1 MESQYRPGMKGHG
14 DNWPVL
20 LLPSATYAWFC
31 GGGSDLCLRFI
42 FSFPIHPVRV
52 CVCGC
57 THAYMHT
64 CIHTYIHVY
73 IHVCVYLCVCTWL
86 EMCVLIEG
94 HTNYVGVS
102 YIYRSYTC
110 LYSVWI
116 VCVPLLCSP
125 IVFIPHFRDPKSTII
140 STHPRS
146 RIESDCQSSSSSYP
160 A

>member
-1 MESQYRPGMKGHG
+1 MHVITGLYCFYPARLMPGFVVERHIYVW
-14 DNWPVL
+14 DSL
-20 LLPSATYAWFC
+20 LV
-31 GGGSDLCLRFI
+31 
-42 FSFPIHPVRV
+42 FPYILYV
-52 CVCGC
+52 CVYVGAH
-57 THAYMHT
+57 THT

-160 A
+160 AWYRALSLNIIM